1 MYLKSIEVQG
11 FKSFANKIVFDFHN
25 GITGIVGPNGS
36 GKSNVADAVRWV
48 LGEQSAKQLR
58 GAKMEDVIFAGT
70 QNRKPVGFA
79 YVAITLDNSDHALPV
94 EYDEVTVS
102 RRVYRSGES
111 EYKINGHSC
120 RLRDV
125 TEMFY
130 DTGIGKE
137 GYSIIGQGQIDKI
150 LSGKPDERRE
160 LFDEAAGIVKFKRR
174 KSAAIKKLENER
186 SNLVRVNDILSELE
200 KQVGPLKQ
208 QSEKAKE
215 YLNYKTDLK
224 KYDVNAFLLETDRIR
239 KETAELNGRLKIVD
253 DDLEDSKSE
262 YDNTKSEY
270 ESAENQLN
278 DINAQIDENSQTVSA
293 LELENQKLQGE
304 INVFTEQIKT
314 FNANKQLHSERLLDI
329 EKDKQNKNN
338 SVKELREQY
347 NDLNTELSEYND
359 KLAAINDT
367 AKALNAEIEG
377 ISGQIDNRQNSIYD
391 NLTEQSTIKAENQ
404 KFVTMLE
411 QLEIKKSELTSH
423 IIKGKSDESAQKQV
437 IKSLTAELD
446 NAVGKLE
453 DINNSIEES
462 NTSVTQL
469 KAEIAEKN
477 SELDKLTQNYHR
489 EKSRLESLINITERY
504 DGYGNSIKKIM
515 ELKDSNPGILG
526 VIADIVKVEKQYETA
541 IETALGGT
549 IQNIVTDKEST
560 AKELIGYLKQNK
572 LGRATFLPLNAIH
585 ARNTLENE
593 ACINEKG
600 VIGVASNLVRV
611 SFEYEGL
618 AKYLLGRILVVDN
631 IDNALLIAKK
641 YKYTLRIVTLE
652 GEQLNP
658 GGSMTGGAFRNSSNL
673 LGRRREIEEL
683 KQSVSNTNKQI
694 TQEKAAVADLR
705 NQVAKYREA
714 LDSYNKLLRET
725 HIRKNTIDVNLKQAD
740 LKLSEIIASYGDD
753 IKEQASI
760 DSEIL
765 KISESRN
772 QVSGNLNL
780 LDNQNEAARKEI
792 ENLGKTLEA
801 KKSEEAAVALKI
813 ENLKISHSS
822 IEQKASFINENIE
835 RLCKELDNLEEEKTS
850 IQEKISE
857 TKELVSAKQADIE
870 LVKNS
875 IEESERKITA
885 IGEKLEDLRA
895 AKEKVNASHKEF
907 FKKREELNEKII
919 LLEKDSMRLHNQ
931 YDRLEESYDSL
942 VDYMWNEYE
951 LTYSYA
957 LELKSD
963 ELNNINDIRKQI
975 NILKAAIK
983 KLGDVNVNA
992 IEEYKS
998 VSERYEFMKTQH
1010 DDMIEAEESLMKVIE
1025 ELDEGMR
1032 TQFTAKFEEI
1042 KVEFDK
1048 VFKELFGGGRGT
1060 IELVEG
1066 EDDATKAI
1074 RRAVIAQLLS
1084 SSQESLAQW
1093 PDADVWCSMQ
1103 ISLDNLLSSLE
1114 KIGCFVL
1121 RKGAIESYYQFAPST
1136 TYDEKPTKAVEE
1148 TSNLQD
1154 QSEAYI
1160 REKYGD
1166 IIRALEFVALTK
1178 KVDESF
1184 AVKKELLS
1192 ELALVI
1198 GMLPRISDTKELYA
1212 AIKQAKGNNDS
1223 LFTYDP
1229 INENG
1234 RLGVNVSIKSEI
1246 IDVSGFP
1253 FRIFCG
1259 DNVNDVVERTICCSL
1274 A

>member
-239 KETAELNGRLKIVD
+239 KETAELNDRLKIVD

-270 ESAENQLN
+270 EAAENQLN

-549 IQNIVTDKEST
+549 IQNIVTDKEAT

-792 ENLGKTLEA
+792 ENLGKTLET

-850 IQEKISE
+850 IQEKIGE

-1032 TQFTAKFEEI
+1032 AQFTAKFEEI

-1066 EDDATKAI
+1066 EDILEAGILIISQPPGKKLQNMMQLSGGEKALT
-1074 RRAVIAQLLS
+1074 A
-1084 SSQESLAQW
+1084 
-1093 PDADVWCSMQ
+1093 
-1103 ISLDNLLSSLE
+1103 ISLLFAIQNLKPSPFCLLDE
-1114 KIGCFVL
+1114 
-1121 RKGAIESYYQFAPST
+1121 IEAALDGSNVVRFAE
-1136 TYDEKPTKAVEE
+1136 YLHK
-1148 TSNLQD
+1148 
-1154 QSEAYI
+1154 
-1160 REKYGD
+1160 
-1166 IIRALEFVALTK
+1166 LTK
-1178 KVDESF
+1178 NTQFIVITHRRGTMNCADRLYGITMQEKGIS
-1184 AVKKELLS
+1184 
-1192 ELALVI
+1192 ALVSVD
-1198 GMLPRISDTKELYA
+1198 LLENSLTK
-1212 AIKQAKGNNDS
+1212 
-1223 LFTYDP
+1223 
-1229 INENG
+1229 
-1234 RLGVNVSIKSEI
+1234 
-1246 IDVSGFP
+1246 
-1253 FRIFCG
+1253 
-1259 DNVNDVVERTICCSL
+1259 
-1274 A
+1274 

>member
-111 EYKINGHSC
+111 EYKINGHTC
-120 RLRDV
+120 RLKDV

-174 KSAAIKKLENER
+174 KATAIKKLESER

-200 KQVGPLKQ
+200 KQVGPLKV

-215 YLNYKTDLK
+215 YLNYKSDLK

-239 KETAELNGRLKIVD
+239 KETAELDGKIQIVD
-253 DDLEDSKSE
+253 GDLETSKTE

-270 ESAENQLN
+270 EEAENKLN
-278 DINAQIDENSQTVSA
+278 EINSQIDENSQLASS
-293 LELENQKLQGE
+293 LELDKQRLQGE

-314 FNANKQLHSERLLDI
+314 FNANSQLHSERIIDI
-329 EKDKQNKNN
+329 EKDKKTKQDT
-338 SVKELREQY
+338 VKDLKEQY
-347 NDLNTELSEYND
+347 EELSKELSEYNE
-359 KLAAINDT
+359 KLSAINAD
-367 AKALNAEIEG
+367 AKVLSDEIEG

-404 KFVTMLE
+404 KFITMLE

-423 IIKGKSDESAQKQV
+423 VIKGKSDESAQKQV
-437 IKSLTAELD
+437 IQSLKDDFENAAKQLD
-446 NAVGKLE
+446 
-453 DINNSIEES
+453 DINESIEDT
-462 NTSVTQL
+462 NTSITQL
-469 KAEIAEKN
+469 KNTIAEKN
-477 SELDKLTQNYHR
+477 GELDKLTQNYHR
-489 EKSRLESLINITERY
+489 EKSRLESLVNITERY
-504 DGYGNSIKKIM
+504 DGYGNSIRKIM

-526 VIADIVKVEKQYETA
+526 VIADIIKVEKQYETA

-549 IQNIVTDKEST
+549 IQNIVTDKEAT

-585 ARNTLENE
+585 ARNTLEHE
-593 ACINEKG
+593 PCINEKG

-631 IDNALLIAKK
+631 IDNALSIARK

-683 KQSVSNTNKQI
+683 KLSVSSTSKQI
-694 TQEKAAVADLR
+694 TEEKAAITDLR
-705 NQVAKYREA
+705 SQVAKCREA
-714 LDSYNKLLRET
+714 LESYNKLQRET

-740 LKLSEIIASYGDD
+740 VKLSEIIASYSGD
-753 IKEQASI
+753 IREQAAI
-760 DSEIL
+760 DAQIV
-765 KISESRN
+765 KINESKN
-772 QVSGNLNL
+772 QVSGNLNQ
-780 LDNQNEAARKEI
+780 LDNANEAARKEI
-792 ENLGKTLEA
+792 ENLGKMLET
-801 KKSEEAAVALKI
+801 KKAEENSISLKI

-822 IEQKASFINENIE
+822 VEQKAAFINENIQRLTGELEGLDKE
-835 RLCKELDNLEEEKTS
+835 RE
-850 IQEKISE
+850 
-857 TKELVSAKQADIE
+857 
-870 LVKNS
+870 S
-875 IEESERKITA
+875 IEEK
-885 IGEKLEDLRA
+885 IGETAGLVASKEKEIEAVKSAIEDAVSRIEESNKKLEVLKGD
-895 AKEKVNASHKEF
+895 KEKVNASHKVF
-907 FKKREELNEKII
+907 FKKREELNEKIM
-919 LLEKDSMRLHNQ
+919 LLEKESMRLHNQ
-931 YDRLEESYDSL
+931 YDKLDESNDTL
-942 VDYMWNEYE
+942 VDYMWSEYE

-963 ELNNINDIRKQI
+963 ELTNINDIRKQI
-975 NILKAAIK
+975 NILKSAIK

-998 VSERYEFMKTQH
+998 VSERYEFLKTQH
-1010 DDMIEAEESLMKVIE
+1010 DDMIEAEESLMKVVA

-1032 TQFTAKFEEI
+1032 VQFTTKFEEI

-1066 EDDATKAI
+1066 EDILEAGILIISQPPGKKLQNMM
-1074 RRAVIAQLLS
+1074 QLS
-1084 SSQESLAQW
+1084 GG
-1093 PDADVWCSMQ
+1093 
-1103 ISLDNLLSSLE
+1103 E
-1114 KIGCFVL
+1114 K
-1121 RKGAIESYYQFAPST
+1121 
-1136 TYDEKPTKAVEE
+1136 
-1148 TSNLQD
+1148 
-1154 QSEAYI
+1154 
-1160 REKYGD
+1160 
-1166 IIRALEFVALTK
+1166 ALTAIALLFAIQNLK
-1178 KVDESF
+1178 PSPFCLLDEIEAALDDSNVGRYANYLHKLTKHTQFIVITHRRGTMSAADRLYGITMQEKGVSTLVSVDLIENDLNDK
-1184 AVKKELLS
+1184 KKE
-1192 ELALVI
+1192 
-1198 GMLPRISDTKELYA
+1198 
-1212 AIKQAKGNNDS
+1212 
-1223 LFTYDP
+1223 
-1229 INENG
+1229 
-1234 RLGVNVSIKSEI
+1234 
-1246 IDVSGFP
+1246 
-1253 FRIFCG
+1253 
-1259 DNVNDVVERTICCSL
+1259 
-1274 A
+1274 

>member
-270 ESAENQLN
+270 EAAENQLN
-278 DINAQIDENSQTVSA
+278 DINTQIDENSQTVSA

-462 NTSVTQL
+462 NTSVTHL

-1032 TQFTAKFEEI
+1032 AQFTAKFEEI

-1066 EDDATKAI
+1066 EDILEAGILIISQPPGKKLQNMM
-1074 RRAVIAQLLS
+1074 QLS
-1084 SSQESLAQW
+1084 GG
-1093 PDADVWCSMQ
+1093 
-1103 ISLDNLLSSLE
+1103 E
-1114 KIGCFVL
+1114 K
-1121 RKGAIESYYQFAPST
+1121 
-1136 TYDEKPTKAVEE
+1136 
-1148 TSNLQD
+1148 
-1154 QSEAYI
+1154 
-1160 REKYGD
+1160 
-1166 IIRALEFVALTK
+1166 ALTAIALLFAIQNLK
-1178 KVDESF
+1178 PSPFCLLDEIEAALDDSNVGRYANYLHKLTKHTQFIVITHRRGTMSAADRLYGITMQEKGVSTLVSVDLIENDLNDR
-1184 AVKKELLS
+1184 KKES
-1192 ELALVI
+1192 
-1198 GMLPRISDTKELYA
+1198 
-1212 AIKQAKGNNDS
+1212 
-1223 LFTYDP
+1223 
-1229 INENG
+1229 
-1234 RLGVNVSIKSEI
+1234 
-1246 IDVSGFP
+1246 
-1253 FRIFCG
+1253 
-1259 DNVNDVVERTICCSL
+1259 
-1274 A
+1274 

>member
-262 YDNTKSEY
+262 YEA
-270 ESAENQLN
+270 AENQLN

-329 EKDKQNKNN
+329 EKDKQNKSN

-835 RLCKELDNLEEEKTS
+835 RLCQELDNLEEEKTS
-850 IQEKISE
+850 IQEKIGE

-1032 TQFTAKFEEI
+1032 AQFTAKFEEI

-1066 EDDATKAI
+1066 EDILEAGILIISQPPGKKLQNMM
-1074 RRAVIAQLLS
+1074 QLS
-1084 SSQESLAQW
+1084 GG
-1093 PDADVWCSMQ
+1093 
-1103 ISLDNLLSSLE
+1103 E
-1114 KIGCFVL
+1114 K
-1121 RKGAIESYYQFAPST
+1121 
-1136 TYDEKPTKAVEE
+1136 
-1148 TSNLQD
+1148 
-1154 QSEAYI
+1154 
-1160 REKYGD
+1160 
-1166 IIRALEFVALTK
+1166 ALTAIALLFAIQNLK
-1178 KVDESF
+1178 PSPFCLLDEIEAALDDSNVGRYANYLHKLTKHTQFIVITHRRGTMSAADRLYGITMQEKGVSTLVSVDLIENDLNDR
-1184 AVKKELLS
+1184 KKES
-1192 ELALVI
+1192 
-1198 GMLPRISDTKELYA
+1198 
-1212 AIKQAKGNNDS
+1212 
-1223 LFTYDP
+1223 
-1229 INENG
+1229 
-1234 RLGVNVSIKSEI
+1234 
-1246 IDVSGFP
+1246 
-1253 FRIFCG
+1253 
-1259 DNVNDVVERTICCSL
+1259 
-1274 A
+1274 

>member
-239 KETAELNGRLKIVD
+239 KETAELNDRLKIVD

-270 ESAENQLN
+270 EAAENQLN

-338 SVKELREQY
+338 AVKELREQY
-347 NDLNTELSEYND
+347 DNLNTELSEYND

-850 IQEKISE
+850 IQEKIGE

-875 IEESERKITA
+875 IEQSERKITA

-1066 EDDATKAI
+1066 EDILEAGILIISQPPGKKLQNMM
-1074 RRAVIAQLLS
+1074 QLS
-1084 SSQESLAQW
+1084 GG
-1093 PDADVWCSMQ
+1093 
-1103 ISLDNLLSSLE
+1103 E
-1114 KIGCFVL
+1114 K
-1121 RKGAIESYYQFAPST
+1121 
-1136 TYDEKPTKAVEE
+1136 
-1148 TSNLQD
+1148 
-1154 QSEAYI
+1154 
-1160 REKYGD
+1160 
-1166 IIRALEFVALTK
+1166 ALTAIALLFAIQNLK
-1178 KVDESF
+1178 PSPFCLLDEIEAALDDSNVGRYANYLHKLTKHTQFIVITHRRGTMSAADRLYGITMQEKGVSTLVSVDLIENDLNDR
-1184 AVKKELLS
+1184 KKES
-1192 ELALVI
+1192 
-1198 GMLPRISDTKELYA
+1198 
-1212 AIKQAKGNNDS
+1212 
-1223 LFTYDP
+1223 
-1229 INENG
+1229 
-1234 RLGVNVSIKSEI
+1234 
-1246 IDVSGFP
+1246 
-1253 FRIFCG
+1253 
-1259 DNVNDVVERTICCSL
+1259 
-1274 A
+1274 

>member
-111 EYKINGHSC
+111 EYKINGHTC
-120 RLRDV
+120 RLKDV

-174 KSAAIKKLENER
+174 KATAIKKLESER

-200 KQVGPLKQ
+200 KQVGPLKV

-215 YLNYKTDLK
+215 YLNYKSDLK

-239 KETAELNGRLKIVD
+239 KETAELDGKIQIVD
-253 DDLEDSKSE
+253 GDLETSKTE

-270 ESAENQLN
+270 EEAENKLN
-278 DINAQIDENSQTVSA
+278 EINSQIDENSQLASS
-293 LELENQKLQGE
+293 LELDKQRLQGE

-314 FNANKQLHSERLLDI
+314 FNANSQLHSERIIDI
-329 EKDKQNKNN
+329 EKDKKTKQDT
-338 SVKELREQY
+338 VKDLKEQY
-347 NDLNTELSEYND
+347 EELSRELSEYNE
-359 KLAAINDT
+359 KLSAINAD
-367 AKALNAEIEG
+367 AKVLSDEIEG

-404 KFVTMLE
+404 KFITMLE

-423 IIKGKSDESAQKQV
+423 VIKGKSDESAQKQV
-437 IKSLTAELD
+437 IQSLKDDFENAAKQLD
-446 NAVGKLE
+446 
-453 DINNSIEES
+453 DINESIEDT
-462 NTSVTQL
+462 NTSITQL
-469 KAEIAEKN
+469 KNTIAEKN
-477 SELDKLTQNYHR
+477 GELDKLTQNYHR
-489 EKSRLESLINITERY
+489 EKSRLESLVNITERY
-504 DGYGNSIKKIM
+504 DGYGNSIRKIM

-526 VIADIVKVEKQYETA
+526 VIADIIKVEKQYETA

-549 IQNIVTDKEST
+549 IQNIVTDKEAT

-585 ARNTLENE
+585 ARNTLEHE
-593 ACINEKG
+593 PCINEKG

-631 IDNALLIAKK
+631 IDNALSIARK

-683 KQSVSNTNKQI
+683 KLSVSSTSKQI
-694 TQEKAAVADLR
+694 TEEKAAIADLR
-705 NQVAKYREA
+705 SQVAKCREA
-714 LDSYNKLLRET
+714 LESYNKLQRET

-740 LKLSEIIASYGDD
+740 VKLSEIIASYSGD
-753 IKEQASI
+753 IREQAAI
-760 DSEIL
+760 DAQIV
-765 KISESRN
+765 KINESKN
-772 QVSGNLNL
+772 QVSGNLNQ
-780 LDNQNEAARKEI
+780 LDNANEAARKEI
-792 ENLGKTLEA
+792 ENLGKMLET
-801 KKSEEAAVALKI
+801 KKAEENSISLKI

-822 IEQKASFINENIE
+822 VEQKAAFINENIQRLTGELEGLDKE
-835 RLCKELDNLEEEKTS
+835 RE
-850 IQEKISE
+850 
-857 TKELVSAKQADIE
+857 
-870 LVKNS
+870 S
-875 IEESERKITA
+875 IEEK
-885 IGEKLEDLRA
+885 IGETAGLVASKEKEIEAVKSAIEDAVSRIEESNKKLEVLKGD
-895 AKEKVNASHKEF
+895 KEKVNASHKVF
-907 FKKREELNEKII
+907 FKKREELNEKIM
-919 LLEKDSMRLHNQ
+919 LLEKESMRLHNQ
-931 YDRLEESYDSL
+931 YDKLDESNDTL
-942 VDYMWNEYE
+942 VDYMWSEYE

-963 ELNNINDIRKQI
+963 ELTNINDIRKQI
-975 NILKAAIK
+975 NILKSAIK

-998 VSERYEFMKTQH
+998 VSERYEFLKTQH
-1010 DDMIEAEESLMKVIE
+1010 DDMIEAEESLMKVVA

-1032 TQFTAKFEEI
+1032 VQFTTKFEEI

-1066 EDDATKAI
+1066 EDILEAGILIISQPPGKKLQNMM
-1074 RRAVIAQLLS
+1074 QLS
-1084 SSQESLAQW
+1084 GG
-1093 PDADVWCSMQ
+1093 
-1103 ISLDNLLSSLE
+1103 E
-1114 KIGCFVL
+1114 K
-1121 RKGAIESYYQFAPST
+1121 
-1136 TYDEKPTKAVEE
+1136 
-1148 TSNLQD
+1148 
-1154 QSEAYI
+1154 
-1160 REKYGD
+1160 
-1166 IIRALEFVALTK
+1166 ALTAIALLFAIQNLK
-1178 KVDESF
+1178 PSPFCLLDEIEAALDDSNVGRYANYLHKLTKHTQFIVITHRRGTMSAADRLYGITMQEKGVSTLVSVDLIENDLNDK
-1184 AVKKELLS
+1184 KKE
-1192 ELALVI
+1192 
-1198 GMLPRISDTKELYA
+1198 
-1212 AIKQAKGNNDS
+1212 
-1223 LFTYDP
+1223 
-1229 INENG
+1229 
-1234 RLGVNVSIKSEI
+1234 
-1246 IDVSGFP
+1246 
-1253 FRIFCG
+1253 
-1259 DNVNDVVERTICCSL
+1259 
-1274 A
+1274 

>member
-270 ESAENQLN
+270 EAAENQLN

-850 IQEKISE
+850 IQEKIGE

-998 VSERYEFMKTQH
+998 VSQRYEFMKTQH

-1032 TQFTAKFEEI
+1032 AQFTAKFEEI

-1066 EDDATKAI
+1066 EDILEAGILIISQPPGKKLQNMM
-1074 RRAVIAQLLS
+1074 QLS
-1084 SSQESLAQW
+1084 GG
-1093 PDADVWCSMQ
+1093 
-1103 ISLDNLLSSLE
+1103 E
-1114 KIGCFVL
+1114 K
-1121 RKGAIESYYQFAPST
+1121 
-1136 TYDEKPTKAVEE
+1136 
-1148 TSNLQD
+1148 
-1154 QSEAYI
+1154 
-1160 REKYGD
+1160 
-1166 IIRALEFVALTK
+1166 ALTAIALLFAIQNLK
-1178 KVDESF
+1178 PSPFCLLDEIEAALDDSNVGRYANYLHKLTKHTQFIVITHRRGTMSAADRLYGITMQEKGVSTLVSVDLIENDLNDR
-1184 AVKKELLS
+1184 KKES
-1192 ELALVI
+1192 
-1198 GMLPRISDTKELYA
+1198 
-1212 AIKQAKGNNDS
+1212 
-1223 LFTYDP
+1223 
-1229 INENG
+1229 
-1234 RLGVNVSIKSEI
+1234 
-1246 IDVSGFP
+1246 
-1253 FRIFCG
+1253 
-1259 DNVNDVVERTICCSL
+1259 
-1274 A
+1274 

>member
-111 EYKINGHSC
+111 EYKINGHTC
-120 RLRDV
+120 RLKDV

-174 KSAAIKKLENER
+174 KATAIKKLESER

-200 KQVGPLKQ
+200 KQVGPLKV

-215 YLNYKTDLK
+215 YLNYKSDLK

-239 KETAELNGRLKIVD
+239 KETAELDGKIQIVD
-253 DDLEDSKSE
+253 GALETSKTE

-270 ESAENQLN
+270 EEAENKLN
-278 DINAQIDENSQTVSA
+278 EINSQIDENSQLASS
-293 LELENQKLQGE
+293 LELDKQRLQGE

-314 FNANKQLHSERLLDI
+314 FNANSQLHSERIIDI
-329 EKDKQNKNN
+329 EKDKKTKQDTAKDL
-338 SVKELREQY
+338 KEQY
-347 NDLNTELSEYND
+347 EELSKELSEYNE
-359 KLAAINDT
+359 KLSAINAD
-367 AKALNAEIEG
+367 AKVLSDEIEG

-404 KFVTMLE
+404 KFITMLE

-423 IIKGKSDESAQKQV
+423 VIKGKSDESAQKQV
-437 IKSLTAELD
+437 IQSLKDDFENAAKQLD
-446 NAVGKLE
+446 
-453 DINNSIEES
+453 DINESIEDT
-462 NTSVTQL
+462 NTSITQL
-469 KAEIAEKN
+469 KNTIAEKN
-477 SELDKLTQNYHR
+477 GELDKLTQNYHR
-489 EKSRLESLINITERY
+489 EKSRLESLVNITERY
-504 DGYGNSIKKIM
+504 DGYGNSIRKIM

-526 VIADIVKVEKQYETA
+526 VIADIIKVEKQYETA

-549 IQNIVTDKEST
+549 IQNIVTDKEAT

-585 ARNTLENE
+585 ARNTLEHE
-593 ACINEKG
+593 PCINEKG

-631 IDNALLIAKK
+631 IDNALSIARK

-683 KQSVSNTNKQI
+683 KLSVSSTSKQI
-694 TQEKAAVADLR
+694 TEEKAAIADLR
-705 NQVAKYREA
+705 SQVAKCREA
-714 LDSYNKLLRET
+714 LESYNKLQRET
-725 HIRKNTIDVNLKQAD
+725 HLRKNTIDVNLKQAD
-740 LKLSEIIASYGDD
+740 VRLSEIIASYSGD
-753 IKEQASI
+753 IKEQAAI
-760 DSEIL
+760 DAQIV
-765 KISESRN
+765 KINESKN
-772 QVSGNLNL
+772 QVSGNLNQ
-780 LDNQNEAARKEI
+780 LDNANEAARKEI
-792 ENLGKTLEA
+792 ENLGKMLET
-801 KKSEEAAVALKI
+801 KKAEENSISLKI

-822 IEQKASFINENIE
+822 VEQKAAFINENIQRLTGELEGLDKE
-835 RLCKELDNLEEEKTS
+835 REIIEEKIGETAGLVAS
-850 IQEKISE
+850 KEKEIEAVKSAIE
-857 TKELVSAKQADIE
+857 DAVSR
-870 LVKNS
+870 
-875 IEESERKITA
+875 IEESNK
-885 IGEKLEDLRA
+885 KLEVLKGD
-895 AKEKVNASHKEF
+895 KEKVNASHKVF
-907 FKKREELNEKII
+907 FKKREELNEKIM
-919 LLEKDSMRLHNQ
+919 LLEKESMRLHNQ
-931 YDRLEESYDSL
+931 YDKLDESNDAL
-942 VDYMWNEYE
+942 VDYMWSEYE

-963 ELNNINDIRKQI
+963 ELTNINDIRKQI

-998 VSERYEFMKTQH
+998 VSERYEFLKTQH
-1010 DDMIEAEESLMKVIE
+1010 DDMIEAEESLMKVVA

-1032 TQFTAKFEEI
+1032 VQFTTKFEEI

-1066 EDDATKAI
+1066 EDILEAGILIISQPPGKKLQNMM
-1074 RRAVIAQLLS
+1074 QLS
-1084 SSQESLAQW
+1084 GG
-1093 PDADVWCSMQ
+1093 
-1103 ISLDNLLSSLE
+1103 E
-1114 KIGCFVL
+1114 K
-1121 RKGAIESYYQFAPST
+1121 
-1136 TYDEKPTKAVEE
+1136 
-1148 TSNLQD
+1148 
-1154 QSEAYI
+1154 
-1160 REKYGD
+1160 
-1166 IIRALEFVALTK
+1166 ALTAIALLFAIQNLK
-1178 KVDESF
+1178 PSPFCLLDEIEAALDDSNVGRYANYLHKLTKHTQFIVITHRRGTMSAADRLYGITMQEKGVSTLVSVDLIENDLNDK
-1184 AVKKELLS
+1184 KKE
-1192 ELALVI
+1192 
-1198 GMLPRISDTKELYA
+1198 
-1212 AIKQAKGNNDS
+1212 
-1223 LFTYDP
+1223 
-1229 INENG
+1229 
-1234 RLGVNVSIKSEI
+1234 
-1246 IDVSGFP
+1246 
-1253 FRIFCG
+1253 
-1259 DNVNDVVERTICCSL
+1259 
-1274 A
+1274 

>member
-270 ESAENQLN
+270 EAAENQLN

-359 KLAAINDT
+359 KLTAINDT

-740 LKLSEIIASYGDD
+740 LKLSEIIASYGND

-822 IEQKASFINENIE
+822 IEQKSSFINENIE

-850 IQEKISE
+850 IQEKIGE

-1066 EDDATKAI
+1066 EDILEAGILIISQPPGKKLQNMM
-1074 RRAVIAQLLS
+1074 QLS
-1084 SSQESLAQW
+1084 GG
-1093 PDADVWCSMQ
+1093 
-1103 ISLDNLLSSLE
+1103 E
-1114 KIGCFVL
+1114 K
-1121 RKGAIESYYQFAPST
+1121 
-1136 TYDEKPTKAVEE
+1136 
-1148 TSNLQD
+1148 
-1154 QSEAYI
+1154 
-1160 REKYGD
+1160 
-1166 IIRALEFVALTK
+1166 ALTAIALLFAIQNLK
-1178 KVDESF
+1178 PSPFCLLDEIEAALDDSNVGRYANYLHKLTKHTQFIVITHRRGTMSAADRLYGITMQEKGVSTLVSVDLIENDLNDR
-1184 AVKKELLS
+1184 KKES
-1192 ELALVI
+1192 
-1198 GMLPRISDTKELYA
+1198 
-1212 AIKQAKGNNDS
+1212 
-1223 LFTYDP
+1223 
-1229 INENG
+1229 
-1234 RLGVNVSIKSEI
+1234 
-1246 IDVSGFP
+1246 
-1253 FRIFCG
+1253 
-1259 DNVNDVVERTICCSL
+1259 
-1274 A
+1274 

>member
-270 ESAENQLN
+270 EAAENQLN
-278 DINAQIDENSQTVSA
+278 DINTQIDENSQTVSA

-338 SVKELREQY
+338 SVKELREQH

-423 IIKGKSDESAQKQV
+423 IIKGKSDESTQKQV

-549 IQNIVTDKEST
+549 IQNIVTDKEAT

-1032 TQFTAKFEEI
+1032 AQFTAKFEEI

-1066 EDDATKAI
+1066 EDILEAGILIISQPPGKKLQNMM
-1074 RRAVIAQLLS
+1074 QLS
-1084 SSQESLAQW
+1084 GG
-1093 PDADVWCSMQ
+1093 
-1103 ISLDNLLSSLE
+1103 E
-1114 KIGCFVL
+1114 K
-1121 RKGAIESYYQFAPST
+1121 
-1136 TYDEKPTKAVEE
+1136 
-1148 TSNLQD
+1148 
-1154 QSEAYI
+1154 
-1160 REKYGD
+1160 
-1166 IIRALEFVALTK
+1166 ALTAIALLFAIQNLK
-1178 KVDESF
+1178 PSPFCLLDEIEAALDDSNVGRYANYLHKLTKHTQFIVITHRRGTMSAADRLYGITMQEKGVSTLVSVDLIENDLNDR
-1184 AVKKELLS
+1184 KKES
-1192 ELALVI
+1192 
-1198 GMLPRISDTKELYA
+1198 
-1212 AIKQAKGNNDS
+1212 
-1223 LFTYDP
+1223 
-1229 INENG
+1229 
-1234 RLGVNVSIKSEI
+1234 
-1246 IDVSGFP
+1246 
-1253 FRIFCG
+1253 
-1259 DNVNDVVERTICCSL
+1259 
-1274 A
+1274 

>member
-270 ESAENQLN
+270 EAAENQLN

-850 IQEKISE
+850 IQEKIGE

-875 IEESERKITA
+875 IEQSERKITA

-1032 TQFTAKFEEI
+1032 AQFTAKFEEI

-1066 EDDATKAI
+1066 EDILEAGILIISQPPGKKLQNMM
-1074 RRAVIAQLLS
+1074 QLS
-1084 SSQESLAQW
+1084 GG
-1093 PDADVWCSMQ
+1093 
-1103 ISLDNLLSSLE
+1103 E
-1114 KIGCFVL
+1114 K
-1121 RKGAIESYYQFAPST
+1121 
-1136 TYDEKPTKAVEE
+1136 
-1148 TSNLQD
+1148 
-1154 QSEAYI
+1154 
-1160 REKYGD
+1160 
-1166 IIRALEFVALTK
+1166 ALTAIALLFAIQNLK
-1178 KVDESF
+1178 PSPFCLLDEIEAALDDSNVGRYANYLHKLTKHTQFIVITHRRGTMSAADRLYGITMQEKGVSTLVSVDLIENDLNDR
-1184 AVKKELLS
+1184 KKES
-1192 ELALVI
+1192 
-1198 GMLPRISDTKELYA
+1198 
-1212 AIKQAKGNNDS
+1212 
-1223 LFTYDP
+1223 
-1229 INENG
+1229 
-1234 RLGVNVSIKSEI
+1234 
-1246 IDVSGFP
+1246 
-1253 FRIFCG
+1253 
-1259 DNVNDVVERTICCSL
+1259 
-1274 A
+1274 

>member
-270 ESAENQLN
+270 EAAENQLN

-792 ENLGKTLEA
+792 ENLGKTLET

-850 IQEKISE
+850 IQEKIGE

-895 AKEKVNASHKEF
+895 AKGKVNASHKEF

-1032 TQFTAKFEEI
+1032 AQFTAKFEEI

-1066 EDDATKAI
+1066 EDILEAGILIISQPPGKKLQNMM
-1074 RRAVIAQLLS
+1074 QLS
-1084 SSQESLAQW
+1084 GG
-1093 PDADVWCSMQ
+1093 
-1103 ISLDNLLSSLE
+1103 E
-1114 KIGCFVL
+1114 K
-1121 RKGAIESYYQFAPST
+1121 
-1136 TYDEKPTKAVEE
+1136 
-1148 TSNLQD
+1148 
-1154 QSEAYI
+1154 
-1160 REKYGD
+1160 
-1166 IIRALEFVALTK
+1166 ALTAIALLFAIQNLK
-1178 KVDESF
+1178 PSPFCLLDEIEAALDDSNVGRYANYLHKLTKHTQFIVITHRRGTMSAADRLYGITMQEKGVSTLVSVDLIENDLNDR
-1184 AVKKELLS
+1184 KKES
-1192 ELALVI
+1192 
-1198 GMLPRISDTKELYA
+1198 
-1212 AIKQAKGNNDS
+1212 
-1223 LFTYDP
+1223 
-1229 INENG
+1229 
-1234 RLGVNVSIKSEI
+1234 
-1246 IDVSGFP
+1246 
-1253 FRIFCG
+1253 
-1259 DNVNDVVERTICCSL
+1259 
-1274 A
+1274 

>member
-270 ESAENQLN
+270 ETAENQLN

-367 AKALNAEIEG
+367 AKTLNAEIEG

-850 IQEKISE
+850 IQEKIGE

-1032 TQFTAKFEEI
+1032 AQFTAKFEEI

-1066 EDDATKAI
+1066 EDILEAGILIISQPPGKKLQNMM
-1074 RRAVIAQLLS
+1074 QLS
-1084 SSQESLAQW
+1084 GG
-1093 PDADVWCSMQ
+1093 
-1103 ISLDNLLSSLE
+1103 E
-1114 KIGCFVL
+1114 K
-1121 RKGAIESYYQFAPST
+1121 
-1136 TYDEKPTKAVEE
+1136 
-1148 TSNLQD
+1148 
-1154 QSEAYI
+1154 
-1160 REKYGD
+1160 
-1166 IIRALEFVALTK
+1166 ALTAIALLFAIQNLK
-1178 KVDESF
+1178 PSPFCLLDEIEAALDDSNVGRYANYLHKLTKHTQFIVITHRRGTMSAADRLYGITMQEKGVSTLVSVDLIENDLNDR
-1184 AVKKELLS
+1184 KKES
-1192 ELALVI
+1192 
-1198 GMLPRISDTKELYA
+1198 
-1212 AIKQAKGNNDS
+1212 
-1223 LFTYDP
+1223 
-1229 INENG
+1229 
-1234 RLGVNVSIKSEI
+1234 
-1246 IDVSGFP
+1246 
-1253 FRIFCG
+1253 
-1259 DNVNDVVERTICCSL
+1259 
-1274 A
+1274 

>member
-1 MYLKSIEVQG
+1 
-11 FKSFANKIVFDFHN
+11 
-25 GITGIVGPNGS
+25 
-36 GKSNVADAVRWV
+36 
-48 LGEQSAKQLR
+48 
-58 GAKMEDVIFAGT
+58 
-70 QNRKPVGFA
+70 
-79 YVAITLDNSDHALPV
+79 
-94 EYDEVTVS
+94 
-102 RRVYRSGES
+102 
-111 EYKINGHSC
+111 
-120 RLRDV
+120 
-125 TEMFY
+125 
-130 DTGIGKE
+130 
-137 GYSIIGQGQIDKI
+137 
-150 LSGKPDERRE
+150 
-160 LFDEAAGIVKFKRR
+160 
-174 KSAAIKKLENER
+174 
-186 SNLVRVNDILSELE
+186 
-200 KQVGPLKQ
+200 
-208 QSEKAKE
+208 
-215 YLNYKTDLK
+215 
-224 KYDVNAFLLETDRIR
+224 
-239 KETAELNGRLKIVD
+239 
-253 DDLEDSKSE
+253 
-262 YDNTKSEY
+262 
-270 ESAENQLN
+270 
-278 DINAQIDENSQTVSA
+278 
-293 LELENQKLQGE
+293 
-304 INVFTEQIKT
+304 
-314 FNANKQLHSERLLDI
+314 
-329 EKDKQNKNN
+329 
-338 SVKELREQY
+338 
-347 NDLNTELSEYND
+347 
-359 KLAAINDT
+359 
-367 AKALNAEIEG
+367 
-377 ISGQIDNRQNSIYD
+377 
-391 NLTEQSTIKAENQ
+391 
-404 KFVTMLE
+404 MLE

-469 KAEIAEKN
+469 KAEITEKN

-541 IETALGGT
+541 IESALGGT

-631 IDNALLIAKK
+631 IDNALAIAKK

-801 KKSEEAAVALKI
+801 KKSEEAAVSLKI

-850 IQEKISE
+850 IQEKIGE

-1066 EDDATKAI
+1066 EDILEAGILIISQPPGKKLQNMM
-1074 RRAVIAQLLS
+1074 QLS
-1084 SSQESLAQW
+1084 GG
-1093 PDADVWCSMQ
+1093 
-1103 ISLDNLLSSLE
+1103 E
-1114 KIGCFVL
+1114 K
-1121 RKGAIESYYQFAPST
+1121 
-1136 TYDEKPTKAVEE
+1136 
-1148 TSNLQD
+1148 
-1154 QSEAYI
+1154 
-1160 REKYGD
+1160 
-1166 IIRALEFVALTK
+1166 ALTAIALLFAIQNLK
-1178 KVDESF
+1178 PSPFCLLDEIEAALDDSNVGRYANYLHKLTKHTQFIVITHRRGTMSAADRLYGITMQEKGVSTLVSVDLIENDLNDR
-1184 AVKKELLS
+1184 KKES
-1192 ELALVI
+1192 
-1198 GMLPRISDTKELYA
+1198 
-1212 AIKQAKGNNDS
+1212 
-1223 LFTYDP
+1223 
-1229 INENG
+1229 
-1234 RLGVNVSIKSEI
+1234 
-1246 IDVSGFP
+1246 
-1253 FRIFCG
+1253 
-1259 DNVNDVVERTICCSL
+1259 
-1274 A
+1274 

>member
-270 ESAENQLN
+270 ETAENQLN

-329 EKDKQNKNN
+329 EKDKQNKSN

-792 ENLGKTLEA
+792 ENLVKTLET

-822 IEQKASFINENIE
+822 IEQKASFINENID

-850 IQEKISE
+850 IQEKIGE

-1032 TQFTAKFEEI
+1032 AQFTAKFEEI

-1066 EDDATKAI
+1066 EDILEAGILIISQPPGKKLQNMM
-1074 RRAVIAQLLS
+1074 QLS
-1084 SSQESLAQW
+1084 GG
-1093 PDADVWCSMQ
+1093 
-1103 ISLDNLLSSLE
+1103 E
-1114 KIGCFVL
+1114 K
-1121 RKGAIESYYQFAPST
+1121 
-1136 TYDEKPTKAVEE
+1136 
-1148 TSNLQD
+1148 
-1154 QSEAYI
+1154 
-1160 REKYGD
+1160 
-1166 IIRALEFVALTK
+1166 ALTAIALLFAIQNLK
-1178 KVDESF
+1178 PSPFCLLDEIEAALDDSNVGRYANYLHKLTKHTQFIVITHRRGTMSAADRLYGITMQEKGVSTLVSVDLIENDLNDR
-1184 AVKKELLS
+1184 KKES
-1192 ELALVI
+1192 
-1198 GMLPRISDTKELYA
+1198 
-1212 AIKQAKGNNDS
+1212 
-1223 LFTYDP
+1223 
-1229 INENG
+1229 
-1234 RLGVNVSIKSEI
+1234 
-1246 IDVSGFP
+1246 
-1253 FRIFCG
+1253 
-1259 DNVNDVVERTICCSL
+1259 
-1274 A
+1274 

>member
-239 KETAELNGRLKIVD
+239 KETAELNDRLKIVD

-270 ESAENQLN
+270 EAAENQLN
-278 DINAQIDENSQTVSA
+278 DINTQIDENSQTVSA

-411 QLEIKKSELTSH
+411 HLEIKKSELTSH

-469 KAEIAEKN
+469 KDEIAEKN

-850 IQEKISE
+850 IQEKIGE

-1032 TQFTAKFEEI
+1032 AQFTAKFEEI

-1066 EDDATKAI
+1066 EDILEAGILIISQPPGKKLQNMM
-1074 RRAVIAQLLS
+1074 QLS
-1084 SSQESLAQW
+1084 GG
-1093 PDADVWCSMQ
+1093 
-1103 ISLDNLLSSLE
+1103 E
-1114 KIGCFVL
+1114 K
-1121 RKGAIESYYQFAPST
+1121 
-1136 TYDEKPTKAVEE
+1136 
-1148 TSNLQD
+1148 
-1154 QSEAYI
+1154 
-1160 REKYGD
+1160 
-1166 IIRALEFVALTK
+1166 ALTAIALLFAIQNLK
-1178 KVDESF
+1178 PSPFCLLDEIEAALDDSNVGRYANYLHKLTKHTQFIVITHRRGTMSAADRLYGITMQEKGVSTLVSVDLIENDLNDR
-1184 AVKKELLS
+1184 KKES
-1192 ELALVI
+1192 
-1198 GMLPRISDTKELYA
+1198 
-1212 AIKQAKGNNDS
+1212 
-1223 LFTYDP
+1223 
-1229 INENG
+1229 
-1234 RLGVNVSIKSEI
+1234 
-1246 IDVSGFP
+1246 
-1253 FRIFCG
+1253 
-1259 DNVNDVVERTICCSL
+1259 
-1274 A
+1274 

>member
-270 ESAENQLN
+270 EAAENQLN

-347 NDLNTELSEYND
+347 NNLNTELSEYND

-549 IQNIVTDKEST
+549 IQNIVTDKEAT

-1066 EDDATKAI
+1066 EDILEAGILIISQPPGKKLQNMM
-1074 RRAVIAQLLS
+1074 QLS
-1084 SSQESLAQW
+1084 GG
-1093 PDADVWCSMQ
+1093 
-1103 ISLDNLLSSLE
+1103 E
-1114 KIGCFVL
+1114 K
-1121 RKGAIESYYQFAPST
+1121 
-1136 TYDEKPTKAVEE
+1136 
-1148 TSNLQD
+1148 
-1154 QSEAYI
+1154 
-1160 REKYGD
+1160 
-1166 IIRALEFVALTK
+1166 ALTAIALLFAIQNLK
-1178 KVDESF
+1178 PSPFCLLDEIEAALDDSNVGRYANYLHKLTKHTQFIVITHRRGTMSAADRLYGITMQEKGVSTLVSVDLIENDLNDR
-1184 AVKKELLS
+1184 KKES
-1192 ELALVI
+1192 
-1198 GMLPRISDTKELYA
+1198 
-1212 AIKQAKGNNDS
+1212 
-1223 LFTYDP
+1223 
-1229 INENG
+1229 
-1234 RLGVNVSIKSEI
+1234 
-1246 IDVSGFP
+1246 
-1253 FRIFCG
+1253 
-1259 DNVNDVVERTICCSL
+1259 
-1274 A
+1274 

>member
-253 DDLEDSKSE
+253 DDLEESKSE

-270 ESAENQLN
+270 EAAENQLN

-367 AKALNAEIEG
+367 AKTLNAEIEG

-641 YKYTLRIVTLE
+641 YKYSLRIVTLE

-740 LKLSEIIASYGDD
+740 LKLSEIIASYGED

-801 KKSEEAAVALKI
+801 KKSEEAAIALKI

-850 IQEKISE
+850 IQEKIGE

-1032 TQFTAKFEEI
+1032 AQFTAKFEEI

-1066 EDDATKAI
+1066 EDILEAGILIISQPPGKKLQNMM
-1074 RRAVIAQLLS
+1074 QLS
-1084 SSQESLAQW
+1084 GG
-1093 PDADVWCSMQ
+1093 
-1103 ISLDNLLSSLE
+1103 E
-1114 KIGCFVL
+1114 K
-1121 RKGAIESYYQFAPST
+1121 
-1136 TYDEKPTKAVEE
+1136 
-1148 TSNLQD
+1148 
-1154 QSEAYI
+1154 
-1160 REKYGD
+1160 
-1166 IIRALEFVALTK
+1166 ALTAIALLFAIQNLK
-1178 KVDESF
+1178 PSPFCLLDEIEAALDDSNVGRYANYLHKLTKHTQFIVITHRRGTMSAADRLYGITMQEKGVSTLVSVDLIENDLNDR
-1184 AVKKELLS
+1184 KKES
-1192 ELALVI
+1192 
-1198 GMLPRISDTKELYA
+1198 
-1212 AIKQAKGNNDS
+1212 
-1223 LFTYDP
+1223 
-1229 INENG
+1229 
-1234 RLGVNVSIKSEI
+1234 
-1246 IDVSGFP
+1246 
-1253 FRIFCG
+1253 
-1259 DNVNDVVERTICCSL
+1259 
-1274 A
+1274 

>member
-1032 TQFTAKFEEI
+1032 AQFTAKFEEI

-1066 EDDATKAI
+1066 EDILEAGILIISQPPGKKLQNMM
-1074 RRAVIAQLLS
+1074 QLS
-1084 SSQESLAQW
+1084 GG
-1093 PDADVWCSMQ
+1093 
-1103 ISLDNLLSSLE
+1103 E
-1114 KIGCFVL
+1114 K
-1121 RKGAIESYYQFAPST
+1121 
-1136 TYDEKPTKAVEE
+1136 
-1148 TSNLQD
+1148 
-1154 QSEAYI
+1154 
-1160 REKYGD
+1160 
-1166 IIRALEFVALTK
+1166 ALTAIALLFAIQNLK
-1178 KVDESF
+1178 PSPFCLLDEIEAALDDSNVGRYANYLHKLTKHTQFIVITHRRGTMSAADRLYGITMQEKGVSTLVSVDLIENDLNDR
-1184 AVKKELLS
+1184 KKES
-1192 ELALVI
+1192 
-1198 GMLPRISDTKELYA
+1198 
-1212 AIKQAKGNNDS
+1212 
-1223 LFTYDP
+1223 
-1229 INENG
+1229 
-1234 RLGVNVSIKSEI
+1234 
-1246 IDVSGFP
+1246 
-1253 FRIFCG
+1253 
-1259 DNVNDVVERTICCSL
+1259 
-1274 A
+1274 

>member
-270 ESAENQLN
+270 EAAENQLN

-347 NDLNTELSEYND
+347 NNLNTELSEYND

-367 AKALNAEIEG
+367 AKVLNAEIEG

-549 IQNIVTDKEST
+549 IQNIVTDKEAT

-850 IQEKISE
+850 IQEKIGE

-875 IEESERKITA
+875 IEQSERKITA

-1032 TQFTAKFEEI
+1032 AQFTAKFEEI

-1066 EDDATKAI
+1066 EDILEAGILIISQPPGKKLQNMM
-1074 RRAVIAQLLS
+1074 QLS
-1084 SSQESLAQW
+1084 GG
-1093 PDADVWCSMQ
+1093 
-1103 ISLDNLLSSLE
+1103 E
-1114 KIGCFVL
+1114 K
-1121 RKGAIESYYQFAPST
+1121 
-1136 TYDEKPTKAVEE
+1136 
-1148 TSNLQD
+1148 
-1154 QSEAYI
+1154 
-1160 REKYGD
+1160 
-1166 IIRALEFVALTK
+1166 ALTAIALLFAIQNLK
-1178 KVDESF
+1178 PSPFCLLDEIEAALDDSNVGRYANYLHKLTKHTQFIVITHRRGTMSAADRLYGITMQEKGVSTLVSVDLIENDLNDR
-1184 AVKKELLS
+1184 KKES
-1192 ELALVI
+1192 
-1198 GMLPRISDTKELYA
+1198 
-1212 AIKQAKGNNDS
+1212 
-1223 LFTYDP
+1223 
-1229 INENG
+1229 
-1234 RLGVNVSIKSEI
+1234 
-1246 IDVSGFP
+1246 
-1253 FRIFCG
+1253 
-1259 DNVNDVVERTICCSL
+1259 
-1274 A
+1274 

>member
-270 ESAENQLN
+270 EAAENQLN

-641 YKYTLRIVTLE
+641 YKYSLRIVTLE

-792 ENLGKTLEA
+792 ENLGKTLVS

-850 IQEKISE
+850 IQEKIDE

-1032 TQFTAKFEEI
+1032 AQFTAKFEEI

-1066 EDDATKAI
+1066 EDILEAGILIISQPPGKKLQNMM
-1074 RRAVIAQLLS
+1074 QLS
-1084 SSQESLAQW
+1084 GG
-1093 PDADVWCSMQ
+1093 
-1103 ISLDNLLSSLE
+1103 E
-1114 KIGCFVL
+1114 K
-1121 RKGAIESYYQFAPST
+1121 
-1136 TYDEKPTKAVEE
+1136 
-1148 TSNLQD
+1148 
-1154 QSEAYI
+1154 
-1160 REKYGD
+1160 
-1166 IIRALEFVALTK
+1166 ALTAIALLFAIQNLK
-1178 KVDESF
+1178 PSPFCLLDEIEAALDDSNVGRYANYLHKLTKHTQFIVITHRRGTMSAADRLYGITMQEKGVSTLVSVDLIENDLNDR
-1184 AVKKELLS
+1184 KKES
-1192 ELALVI
+1192 
-1198 GMLPRISDTKELYA
+1198 
-1212 AIKQAKGNNDS
+1212 
-1223 LFTYDP
+1223 
-1229 INENG
+1229 
-1234 RLGVNVSIKSEI
+1234 
-1246 IDVSGFP
+1246 
-1253 FRIFCG
+1253 
-1259 DNVNDVVERTICCSL
+1259 
-1274 A
+1274 

>member
-270 ESAENQLN
+270 EAAENQLN

-293 LELENQKLQGE
+293 LELESQKLQGE

-822 IEQKASFINENIE
+822 IEQKSSFINENIE

-850 IQEKISE
+850 IQEKIGE

-1066 EDDATKAI
+1066 EDILEAGILIISQPPGKKLQNMM
-1074 RRAVIAQLLS
+1074 QLS
-1084 SSQESLAQW
+1084 GG
-1093 PDADVWCSMQ
+1093 
-1103 ISLDNLLSSLE
+1103 E
-1114 KIGCFVL
+1114 K
-1121 RKGAIESYYQFAPST
+1121 
-1136 TYDEKPTKAVEE
+1136 
-1148 TSNLQD
+1148 
-1154 QSEAYI
+1154 
-1160 REKYGD
+1160 
-1166 IIRALEFVALTK
+1166 ALTAIALLFAIQNLK
-1178 KVDESF
+1178 PSPFCLLDEIEAALDDSNVGRYANYLHKLTKHTQFIVITHRRGTMSAADRLYGITMQEKGVSTLVSVDLIENDLNDR
-1184 AVKKELLS
+1184 KKES
-1192 ELALVI
+1192 
-1198 GMLPRISDTKELYA
+1198 
-1212 AIKQAKGNNDS
+1212 
-1223 LFTYDP
+1223 
-1229 INENG
+1229 
-1234 RLGVNVSIKSEI
+1234 
-1246 IDVSGFP
+1246 
-1253 FRIFCG
+1253 
-1259 DNVNDVVERTICCSL
+1259 
-1274 A
+1274 

>member
-270 ESAENQLN
+270 EAAENQLN
-278 DINAQIDENSQTVSA
+278 DINAQIDENSQTISA

-347 NDLNTELSEYND
+347 NNLNTELSEYND

-367 AKALNAEIEG
+367 AKVLNAEIEG

-549 IQNIVTDKEST
+549 IQNIVTDKEAT

-585 ARNTLENE
+585 AKNTLENE

-792 ENLGKTLEA
+792 ENLGKTLET

-850 IQEKISE
+850 IQEKIGE

-1066 EDDATKAI
+1066 EDILEAGILIISQPPGKKLQNMM
-1074 RRAVIAQLLS
+1074 QLS
-1084 SSQESLAQW
+1084 GG
-1093 PDADVWCSMQ
+1093 
-1103 ISLDNLLSSLE
+1103 E
-1114 KIGCFVL
+1114 K
-1121 RKGAIESYYQFAPST
+1121 
-1136 TYDEKPTKAVEE
+1136 
-1148 TSNLQD
+1148 
-1154 QSEAYI
+1154 
-1160 REKYGD
+1160 
-1166 IIRALEFVALTK
+1166 ALTAIALLFAIQNLK
-1178 KVDESF
+1178 PSPFCLLDEIEAALDDSNVGRYANYLHKLTKHTQFIVITHRRGTMSAADRLYGITMQEKGVSTLVSVDLIENDLNDR
-1184 AVKKELLS
+1184 KKES
-1192 ELALVI
+1192 
-1198 GMLPRISDTKELYA
+1198 
-1212 AIKQAKGNNDS
+1212 
-1223 LFTYDP
+1223 
-1229 INENG
+1229 
-1234 RLGVNVSIKSEI
+1234 
-1246 IDVSGFP
+1246 
-1253 FRIFCG
+1253 
-1259 DNVNDVVERTICCSL
+1259 
-1274 A
+1274 

>member
-278 DINAQIDENSQTVSA
+278 DINTQIDENSQTVSA

-850 IQEKISE
+850 IQEKIGE

-1010 DDMIEAEESLMKVIE
+1010 DDMIEAEESLMKIIE

-1032 TQFTAKFEEI
+1032 AQFTAKFEEI

-1066 EDDATKAI
+1066 EDILEAGILIISQPPGKKLQNMM
-1074 RRAVIAQLLS
+1074 QLS
-1084 SSQESLAQW
+1084 GG
-1093 PDADVWCSMQ
+1093 
-1103 ISLDNLLSSLE
+1103 E
-1114 KIGCFVL
+1114 K
-1121 RKGAIESYYQFAPST
+1121 
-1136 TYDEKPTKAVEE
+1136 
-1148 TSNLQD
+1148 
-1154 QSEAYI
+1154 
-1160 REKYGD
+1160 
-1166 IIRALEFVALTK
+1166 ALTAIALLFAIQNLK
-1178 KVDESF
+1178 PSPFCLLDEIEAALDDSNVGRYANYLHKLTKHTQFIVITHRRGTMSAADRLYGITMQEKGVSTLVSVDLIENDLNDK
-1184 AVKKELLS
+1184 KKES
-1192 ELALVI
+1192 
-1198 GMLPRISDTKELYA
+1198 
-1212 AIKQAKGNNDS
+1212 
-1223 LFTYDP
+1223 
-1229 INENG
+1229 
-1234 RLGVNVSIKSEI
+1234 
-1246 IDVSGFP
+1246 
-1253 FRIFCG
+1253 
-1259 DNVNDVVERTICCSL
+1259 
-1274 A
+1274 

>member
-270 ESAENQLN
+270 EAAENQLN

-822 IEQKASFINENIE
+822 IEQKSSFINENIE

-850 IQEKISE
+850 IQEKIGE

-875 IEESERKITA
+875 IEQSERKITA
-885 IGEKLEDLRA
+885 IGEKLEDLRT

-1066 EDDATKAI
+1066 EDILEAGILIISQPPGKKLQNMM
-1074 RRAVIAQLLS
+1074 QLS
-1084 SSQESLAQW
+1084 GG
-1093 PDADVWCSMQ
+1093 
-1103 ISLDNLLSSLE
+1103 E
-1114 KIGCFVL
+1114 K
-1121 RKGAIESYYQFAPST
+1121 
-1136 TYDEKPTKAVEE
+1136 
-1148 TSNLQD
+1148 
-1154 QSEAYI
+1154 
-1160 REKYGD
+1160 
-1166 IIRALEFVALTK
+1166 ALTAIALLFAIQNLK
-1178 KVDESF
+1178 PSPFCLLDEIEAALDDSNVGRYANYLHKLTKHTQFIVITHRRGTMSAADRLYGITMQEKGVSTLVSVDLIENDLNDR
-1184 AVKKELLS
+1184 KKES
-1192 ELALVI
+1192 
-1198 GMLPRISDTKELYA
+1198 
-1212 AIKQAKGNNDS
+1212 
-1223 LFTYDP
+1223 
-1229 INENG
+1229 
-1234 RLGVNVSIKSEI
+1234 
-1246 IDVSGFP
+1246 
-1253 FRIFCG
+1253 
-1259 DNVNDVVERTICCSL
+1259 
-1274 A
+1274 

>member
-270 ESAENQLN
+270 ETAENQLN

-469 KAEIAEKN
+469 KAEIAEKD

-740 LKLSEIIASYGDD
+740 LKLSEIIASYGND

-822 IEQKASFINENIE
+822 IEQKSSFINENIE

-850 IQEKISE
+850 IQEKIGE

-1066 EDDATKAI
+1066 EDILEAGILIISQPPGKKLQNMM
-1074 RRAVIAQLLS
+1074 QLS
-1084 SSQESLAQW
+1084 GG
-1093 PDADVWCSMQ
+1093 
-1103 ISLDNLLSSLE
+1103 E
-1114 KIGCFVL
+1114 K
-1121 RKGAIESYYQFAPST
+1121 
-1136 TYDEKPTKAVEE
+1136 
-1148 TSNLQD
+1148 
-1154 QSEAYI
+1154 
-1160 REKYGD
+1160 
-1166 IIRALEFVALTK
+1166 ALTAIALLFAIQNLK
-1178 KVDESF
+1178 PSPFCLLDEIEAALDDSNVGRYANYLHKLTKHTQFIVITHRRGTMSAADRLYGITMQEKGVSTLVSVDLIENDLNDR
-1184 AVKKELLS
+1184 KKES
-1192 ELALVI
+1192 
-1198 GMLPRISDTKELYA
+1198 
-1212 AIKQAKGNNDS
+1212 
-1223 LFTYDP
+1223 
-1229 INENG
+1229 
-1234 RLGVNVSIKSEI
+1234 
-1246 IDVSGFP
+1246 
-1253 FRIFCG
+1253 
-1259 DNVNDVVERTICCSL
+1259 
-1274 A
+1274 

>member
-270 ESAENQLN
+270 ETAENQLN

-641 YKYTLRIVTLE
+641 YKYSLRIVTLE

-740 LKLSEIIASYGDD
+740 LKLSEIIASYGED

-835 RLCKELDNLEEEKTS
+835 RLCKELDNLEEEKTY
-850 IQEKISE
+850 IQEKIGE

-1032 TQFTAKFEEI
+1032 AQFTAKFEEI

-1066 EDDATKAI
+1066 EDILEAGILIISQPPGKKLQNMM
-1074 RRAVIAQLLS
+1074 QLS
-1084 SSQESLAQW
+1084 GG
-1093 PDADVWCSMQ
+1093 
-1103 ISLDNLLSSLE
+1103 E
-1114 KIGCFVL
+1114 K
-1121 RKGAIESYYQFAPST
+1121 
-1136 TYDEKPTKAVEE
+1136 
-1148 TSNLQD
+1148 
-1154 QSEAYI
+1154 
-1160 REKYGD
+1160 
-1166 IIRALEFVALTK
+1166 ALTAIALLFAIQNLK
-1178 KVDESF
+1178 PSPFCLLDEIEAALDDSNVGRYANYLHKLTKHTQFIVITHRRGTMSAADRLYGITMQEKGVSTLVSVDLIENDLNDR
-1184 AVKKELLS
+1184 KKES
-1192 ELALVI
+1192 
-1198 GMLPRISDTKELYA
+1198 
-1212 AIKQAKGNNDS
+1212 
-1223 LFTYDP
+1223 
-1229 INENG
+1229 
-1234 RLGVNVSIKSEI
+1234 
-1246 IDVSGFP
+1246 
-1253 FRIFCG
+1253 
-1259 DNVNDVVERTICCSL
+1259 
-1274 A
+1274 

>member
-239 KETAELNGRLKIVD
+239 KETAELNDRLKIVD

-270 ESAENQLN
+270 EAAENQLN
-278 DINAQIDENSQTVSA
+278 DINTQIDENSQTVSA

-850 IQEKISE
+850 IQEKIGE

-1032 TQFTAKFEEI
+1032 AQFTAKFEEI

-1066 EDDATKAI
+1066 EDILEAGILIISQPPGKKLQNMM
-1074 RRAVIAQLLS
+1074 QLS
-1084 SSQESLAQW
+1084 GG
-1093 PDADVWCSMQ
+1093 
-1103 ISLDNLLSSLE
+1103 E
-1114 KIGCFVL
+1114 K
-1121 RKGAIESYYQFAPST
+1121 
-1136 TYDEKPTKAVEE
+1136 
-1148 TSNLQD
+1148 
-1154 QSEAYI
+1154 
-1160 REKYGD
+1160 
-1166 IIRALEFVALTK
+1166 ALTAIALLFAIQNLK
-1178 KVDESF
+1178 PSPFCLLDEIEAALDDSNVGRYANYLHKLTKHTQFIVITHRRGTMSAADRLYGITMQEKGVSTLVSVDLIENDLNDK
-1184 AVKKELLS
+1184 KKES
-1192 ELALVI
+1192 
-1198 GMLPRISDTKELYA
+1198 
-1212 AIKQAKGNNDS
+1212 
-1223 LFTYDP
+1223 
-1229 INENG
+1229 
-1234 RLGVNVSIKSEI
+1234 
-1246 IDVSGFP
+1246 
-1253 FRIFCG
+1253 
-1259 DNVNDVVERTICCSL
+1259 
-1274 A
+1274 

>member
-270 ESAENQLN
+270 EAAENQLN

-740 LKLSEIIASYGDD
+740 LKQAEIIASYGDD
-753 IKEQASI
+753 IKEQAFI

-850 IQEKISE
+850 IQEKIGE

-875 IEESERKITA
+875 IEQSERKITA

-1066 EDDATKAI
+1066 EDILEAGILIISQPPGKKLQNMM
-1074 RRAVIAQLLS
+1074 QLS
-1084 SSQESLAQW
+1084 GG
-1093 PDADVWCSMQ
+1093 
-1103 ISLDNLLSSLE
+1103 E
-1114 KIGCFVL
+1114 K
-1121 RKGAIESYYQFAPST
+1121 
-1136 TYDEKPTKAVEE
+1136 
-1148 TSNLQD
+1148 
-1154 QSEAYI
+1154 
-1160 REKYGD
+1160 
-1166 IIRALEFVALTK
+1166 ALTAIALLFAIQNLK
-1178 KVDESF
+1178 PSPFCLLDEIEAALDDSNVGRYANYLHKLTKHTQFIVITHRRGTMSAADRLYGITMQEKGVSTLVSVDLIENDLNDR
-1184 AVKKELLS
+1184 KKES
-1192 ELALVI
+1192 
-1198 GMLPRISDTKELYA
+1198 
-1212 AIKQAKGNNDS
+1212 
-1223 LFTYDP
+1223 
-1229 INENG
+1229 
-1234 RLGVNVSIKSEI
+1234 
-1246 IDVSGFP
+1246 
-1253 FRIFCG
+1253 
-1259 DNVNDVVERTICCSL
+1259 
-1274 A
+1274 

>member
-1 MYLKSIEVQG
+1 
-11 FKSFANKIVFDFHN
+11 
-25 GITGIVGPNGS
+25 
-36 GKSNVADAVRWV
+36 
-48 LGEQSAKQLR
+48 
-58 GAKMEDVIFAGT
+58 MEDVIFAGT

-270 ESAENQLN
+270 EAAENQLN

-359 KLAAINDT
+359 KLTAINDT

-740 LKLSEIIASYGDD
+740 LKLSEIIASYGND

-822 IEQKASFINENIE
+822 IEQKSSFINENIE

-850 IQEKISE
+850 IQEKIGE

-1066 EDDATKAI
+1066 EDILEAGILIISQPPGKKLQNMM
-1074 RRAVIAQLLS
+1074 QLS
-1084 SSQESLAQW
+1084 GG
-1093 PDADVWCSMQ
+1093 
-1103 ISLDNLLSSLE
+1103 E
-1114 KIGCFVL
+1114 K
-1121 RKGAIESYYQFAPST
+1121 
-1136 TYDEKPTKAVEE
+1136 
-1148 TSNLQD
+1148 
-1154 QSEAYI
+1154 
-1160 REKYGD
+1160 
-1166 IIRALEFVALTK
+1166 ALTAIALLFAIQNLK
-1178 KVDESF
+1178 PSPFCLLDEIEAALDDSNVGRYANYLHKLTKHTQFIVITHRRGTMSAADRLYGITMQEKGVSTLVSVDLIENDLNDR
-1184 AVKKELLS
+1184 KKES
-1192 ELALVI
+1192 
-1198 GMLPRISDTKELYA
+1198 
-1212 AIKQAKGNNDS
+1212 
-1223 LFTYDP
+1223 
-1229 INENG
+1229 
-1234 RLGVNVSIKSEI
+1234 
-1246 IDVSGFP
+1246 
-1253 FRIFCG
+1253 
-1259 DNVNDVVERTICCSL
+1259 
-1274 A
+1274 

>member
-11 FKSFANKIVFDFHN
+11 FKSFANKIGFDCLM

-239 KETAELNGRLKIVD
+239 KETAELNDRLKIVD

-270 ESAENQLN
+270 EAAENQLN

-293 LELENQKLQGE
+293 LELESQKLQGE

-347 NDLNTELSEYND
+347 NNLNTELSEYND

-515 ELKDSNPGILG
+515 ELNDFKPLIPSFF
-526 VIADIVKVEKQYETA
+526 ADIVKVEKQYETA

-549 IQNIVTDKEST
+549 IQNIVTDKEAT

-694 TQEKAAVADLR
+694 TQENAAVADLR

-1066 EDDATKAI
+1066 EDILEAGILIISQPPGKKLQNMM
-1074 RRAVIAQLLS
+1074 QLS
-1084 SSQESLAQW
+1084 GG
-1093 PDADVWCSMQ
+1093 
-1103 ISLDNLLSSLE
+1103 E
-1114 KIGCFVL
+1114 K
-1121 RKGAIESYYQFAPST
+1121 
-1136 TYDEKPTKAVEE
+1136 
-1148 TSNLQD
+1148 
-1154 QSEAYI
+1154 
-1160 REKYGD
+1160 
-1166 IIRALEFVALTK
+1166 ALTAIALLFAIQNLK
-1178 KVDESF
+1178 PSPFCLLDEIEAALDDSNVGRYANYLHKLTKHTQFIVITHRRGTMSAADRLYGITMQEKGVSTLVSVDLIENDLNDR
-1184 AVKKELLS
+1184 KKES
-1192 ELALVI
+1192 
-1198 GMLPRISDTKELYA
+1198 
-1212 AIKQAKGNNDS
+1212 
-1223 LFTYDP
+1223 
-1229 INENG
+1229 
-1234 RLGVNVSIKSEI
+1234 
-1246 IDVSGFP
+1246 
-1253 FRIFCG
+1253 
-1259 DNVNDVVERTICCSL
+1259 
-1274 A
+1274 

>member
-239 KETAELNGRLKIVD
+239 KETAELNDRLKIVD

-270 ESAENQLN
+270 EAAENQLN
-278 DINAQIDENSQTVSA
+278 DINAQIDENSQTISA

-850 IQEKISE
+850 IQEKIGE

-1032 TQFTAKFEEI
+1032 AQFTAKFEEI

-1066 EDDATKAI
+1066 EDILEAGILIISQPPGKKLQNMM
-1074 RRAVIAQLLS
+1074 QLS
-1084 SSQESLAQW
+1084 GG
-1093 PDADVWCSMQ
+1093 
-1103 ISLDNLLSSLE
+1103 E
-1114 KIGCFVL
+1114 K
-1121 RKGAIESYYQFAPST
+1121 
-1136 TYDEKPTKAVEE
+1136 
-1148 TSNLQD
+1148 
-1154 QSEAYI
+1154 
-1160 REKYGD
+1160 
-1166 IIRALEFVALTK
+1166 ALTAIALLFAIQNLK
-1178 KVDESF
+1178 PSPFCLLDEIEAALDDSNVGRYANYLHKLTKHTQFIVITHRRGTMSAADRLYGITMQEKGVSTLVSVDLIENDLNDR
-1184 AVKKELLS
+1184 KKES
-1192 ELALVI
+1192 
-1198 GMLPRISDTKELYA
+1198 
-1212 AIKQAKGNNDS
+1212 
-1223 LFTYDP
+1223 
-1229 INENG
+1229 
-1234 RLGVNVSIKSEI
+1234 
-1246 IDVSGFP
+1246 
-1253 FRIFCG
+1253 
-1259 DNVNDVVERTICCSL
+1259 
-1274 A
+1274 

>member
-270 ESAENQLN
+270 EAAENQLN

-469 KAEIAEKN
+469 KAEITEKN

-850 IQEKISE
+850 IQEKIGE

-1032 TQFTAKFEEI
+1032 AQFTAKFEEI

-1066 EDDATKAI
+1066 EDILEAGILIISQPPGKKLQNMM
-1074 RRAVIAQLLS
+1074 QLS
-1084 SSQESLAQW
+1084 GG
-1093 PDADVWCSMQ
+1093 
-1103 ISLDNLLSSLE
+1103 E
-1114 KIGCFVL
+1114 K
-1121 RKGAIESYYQFAPST
+1121 
-1136 TYDEKPTKAVEE
+1136 
-1148 TSNLQD
+1148 
-1154 QSEAYI
+1154 
-1160 REKYGD
+1160 
-1166 IIRALEFVALTK
+1166 ALTAIALLFAIQNLK
-1178 KVDESF
+1178 PSPFCLLDEIEAALDDSNVGRYANYLHKLTKHTQFIVITHRRGTMSAADRLYGITMQEKGVSTLVSVDLIENDLNDR
-1184 AVKKELLS
+1184 KKES
-1192 ELALVI
+1192 
-1198 GMLPRISDTKELYA
+1198 
-1212 AIKQAKGNNDS
+1212 
-1223 LFTYDP
+1223 
-1229 INENG
+1229 
-1234 RLGVNVSIKSEI
+1234 
-1246 IDVSGFP
+1246 
-1253 FRIFCG
+1253 
-1259 DNVNDVVERTICCSL
+1259 
-1274 A
+1274 

>member
-239 KETAELNGRLKIVD
+239 KETSELNGRLKIVD

-270 ESAENQLN
+270 EAAENQLN

-850 IQEKISE
+850 IQEKIGE

-1066 EDDATKAI
+1066 EDILEAGILIISQPPGKKLQNMM
-1074 RRAVIAQLLS
+1074 QLS
-1084 SSQESLAQW
+1084 GG
-1093 PDADVWCSMQ
+1093 
-1103 ISLDNLLSSLE
+1103 E
-1114 KIGCFVL
+1114 K
-1121 RKGAIESYYQFAPST
+1121 
-1136 TYDEKPTKAVEE
+1136 
-1148 TSNLQD
+1148 
-1154 QSEAYI
+1154 
-1160 REKYGD
+1160 
-1166 IIRALEFVALTK
+1166 ALTAIALLFAIQNLK
-1178 KVDESF
+1178 PSPFCLLDEIEAALDDSNVGRYANYLHKLTKHTQFIVITHRRGTMSAADRLYGITMQEKGVSTLVSVDLIENDLNDR
-1184 AVKKELLS
+1184 KKES
-1192 ELALVI
+1192 
-1198 GMLPRISDTKELYA
+1198 
-1212 AIKQAKGNNDS
+1212 
-1223 LFTYDP
+1223 
-1229 INENG
+1229 
-1234 RLGVNVSIKSEI
+1234 
-1246 IDVSGFP
+1246 
-1253 FRIFCG
+1253 
-1259 DNVNDVVERTICCSL
+1259 
-1274 A
+1274 